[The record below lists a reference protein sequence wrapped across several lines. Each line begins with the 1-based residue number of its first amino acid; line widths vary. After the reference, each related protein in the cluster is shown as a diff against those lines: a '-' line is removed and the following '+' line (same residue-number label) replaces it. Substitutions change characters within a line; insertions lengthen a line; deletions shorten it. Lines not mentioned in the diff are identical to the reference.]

1 METQKVDGHE
11 SDRHDHADD
20 TSKNKESPDI
30 IKLSDNVAE
39 ISLKNK
45 PDVQADKNIQQNQ
58 YMDACWLTGC

>member
-1 METQKVDGHE
+1 METQKVDDQ
-11 SDRHDHADD
+11 DRDQHDQVDD
-20 TSKNKESPDI
+20 TSKDKENPDI